1 MFAPSHTIPGQSC
14 IFAHVAFIQLQIHSF
29 YVVYALSAS
38 YIHWPVV
45 SDHFASCL
53 DHFPAYFALFLPCM
67 MVKQTFPIFFFMVPK
82 KRLFSCNKKV
92 APYVSRRLA
101 TVTIYTRRVVW
112 FLTQKR
118 LMVKVFQ
125 HHCVYLVRNPDTE
138 RRKAGKR
145 PAPKRRST
153 REQERGEVRE
163 QQRLGLSQGTTIR
176 EPKY

>member
-1 MFAPSHTIPGQSC
+1 MSWPLPRIFCPLPSMHDGETNFSN
-14 IFAHVAFIQLQIHSF
+14 
-29 YVVYALSAS
+29 
-38 YIHWPVV
+38 
-45 SDHFASCL
+45 
-53 DHFPAYFALFLPCM
+53 
-67 MVKQTFPIFFFMVPK
+67 FFFMVPK

-92 APYVSRRLA
+92 TPYVSRRLA

-163 QQRLGLSQGTTIR
+163 QQRLGLSQGTMIWEPR
-176 EPKY
+176 YGGGAHPKYRSCRVLVSQILRTEVWRGCTPEIPKL